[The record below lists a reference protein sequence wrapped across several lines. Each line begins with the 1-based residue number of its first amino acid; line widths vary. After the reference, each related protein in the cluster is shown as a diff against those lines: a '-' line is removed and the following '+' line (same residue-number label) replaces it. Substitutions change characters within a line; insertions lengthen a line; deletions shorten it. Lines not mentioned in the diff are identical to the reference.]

1 MPPLRTLLLALACL
15 AGVLPGAA
23 GAAPLRAD
31 RGGEIDWRIPGGH
44 VLSVFHTGPKRALSR
59 VRLVTAE
66 VVILP
71 SGRMVTR
78 SVAMLPARPEPPRRP
93 DADLIVLPLPAAM
106 PLFLAALAGLL
117 IAGRRRRGPSPTARA
132 ELPLSPGSWQATRRC
147 PRPPP
152 W

>member
-1 MPPLRTLLLALACL
+1 MPFLRTLLLALALL
-15 AGVLPGAA
+15 AGTLPGPA

-31 RGGEIDWRIPGGH
+31 RGGELDWRIPGGH
-44 VLSVFHTGPKRALSR
+44 VLSVFPTGPTRILPR
-59 VRLVTAE
+59 IRLVTAE

-71 SGRMVTR
+71 SGRILTR

-117 IAGRRRRGPSPTARA
+117 IAGRRRRPPHT
-132 ELPLSPGSWQATRRC
+132 TRG
-147 PRPPP
+147 
-152 W
+152 